1 MNSENP
7 DKPQKKKKPVPRAAG
22 GKTPL
27 GPNKWRL
34 RIFRMYD
41 ANNKRVYYSEVFRGG
56 SRDADERL
64 VELKNRQKAGEP
76 LRVKAKLFRDFVQ
89 EWIEERNNGVRREA
103 TIEHYQRIAEAYII
117 PEFGGLALADIT
129 EAKIQRYYTGLRKKE
144 RAPATVRL
152 IHVLLASIFKLAEK
166 RELIRKN
173 PMRFVEPPPTPKPK
187 PEMMNQAEARAFLE
201 AASQHPEGF
210 MFALA
215 FHLGARPCEYL
226 GLMWSDIDFAGHRIT
241 IQRSLKQRKVKGKY
255 GEWYCEKPKTVNSLR
270 SVTITTEIARGLEER
285 RRAQLEER
293 MKAGPSWA
301 THGFVF
307 TDPIGEPLKFEY
319 VRRLHKQILKEAE
332 LPEKFQLRSS
342 RHACATALIAAGVDP
357 KTVSSRLG
365 HSSVKITLDVYVKP
379 TDEREREASDKLGE
393 MFGTGGRRG

>member
-1 MNSENP
+1 MSSENP
-7 DKPQKKKKPVPRAAG
+7 DKPDKKKKRAPRPAG

-41 ANNKRVYYSEVFRGG
+41 ESRRRVYYSEVFRGG
-56 SRDADERL
+56 SREADDRL
-64 VELKNRQKAGEP
+64 RELKNRQKAGEP
-76 LRVKAKLFRDFVQ
+76 LQIESKLLRDFAR

-103 TIEHYQRIAEAYII
+103 TIEHYRRITEAYII

-129 EAKIQRYYTGLRKKE
+129 EAKIQAYYTSLRKKE

-201 AASQHPEGF
+201 AARRRPEGF

-226 GLMWSDIDFAGHRIT
+226 GLMWTDIDFAGHRIT
-241 IQRSLKQRKVKGKY
+241 IQRSLKHRKAKGKY
-255 GEWYCEKPKTVNSLR
+255 GQWYLEQPKTTNSLR
-270 SVTITTEIARGLEER
+270 SVTINPEIVRGLEER

-293 MKAGPSWA
+293 MKAGPSWGN
-301 THGFVF
+301 HGFIF
-307 TDPIGEPLKFEY
+307 TDATGEPLQIEN
-319 VRRLHKQILKEAE
+319 VRRLHKQILKDAG
-332 LPEKFQLRSS
+332 LPDKFQLRGS
-342 RHACATALIAAGVDP
+342 RHACASALIAAGVDP

-393 MFGTGGRRG
+393 MFGTGRK